1 MGIDIK
7 LPFIQQGNLEL
18 ARVSEEMKG
27 GIKKSSDAWPYPLS
41 QIKNL

>member
-7 LPFIQQGNLEL
+7 LPFIHQGNLES
-18 ARVSEEMKG
+18 ARVGEEMKG
-27 GIKKSSDAWPYPLS
+27 GRKNSSDAWPYPLS